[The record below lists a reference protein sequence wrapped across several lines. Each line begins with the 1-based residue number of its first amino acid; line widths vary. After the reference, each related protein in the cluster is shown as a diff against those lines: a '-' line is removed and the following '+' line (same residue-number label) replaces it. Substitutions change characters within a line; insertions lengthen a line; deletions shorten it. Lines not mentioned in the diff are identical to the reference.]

1 MCMCVCNIY
10 IYYMSIRSCDMEH
23 VCIYTLCV
31 GFTFLQ
37 VYAGT
42 MYMGVFGSGSPK
54 RHRLFSNC
62 KYYLDTICDRAGYM
76 SRAEQSLCS
85 NKLVKKYID
94 KSGKARCSGI
104 KPALKE
110 SAYLV

>member
-1 MCMCVCNIY
+1 MYVCVIFIY
-10 IYYMSIRSCDMEH
+10 ITCLSEAAIWNMS
-23 VCIYTLCV
+23 VYTLCV
-31 GFTFLQ
+31 SLTFLQ

-94 KSGKARCSGI
+94 KSGKVRCSGT